1 MRLNTLKNQAGM
13 TGMGWLTVIAL
24 VLFFALLI
32 VKLVPTYIENYSIK
46 TVLHSL
52 EEEPLITQKTPK
64 QIRELI
70 NKRLTINGVYDF
82 DQKAITI
89 QKDSGVLTV
98 DITYEVRK
106 PMFGNIDAVMS
117 FNDNVE
123 MVSH

>member
-1 MRLNTLKNQAGM
+1 MRLNTLKTQAGM
-13 TGMGWLTVIAL
+13 TGLGWLAVIGL

-64 QIRELI
+64 QVRDLI
-70 NKRLTINGVYDF
+70 KKRLKINSVYDM
-82 DQKAITI
+82 DKKAIKI
-89 QKDSGVLTV
+89 DKDSGVLRV
-98 DITYEVRK
+98 NITYEVRK
-106 PMFGNIDAVMS
+106 PMFGNIDVVMS
-117 FNDNVE
+117 FSDEVE

>member
-117 FNDNVE
+117 FSDNVE
-123 MVSH
+123 LVSH